1 MGVGKPIA
9 DGNRGEHMPDSAGTS
24 HLLSNDLCGPGS
36 LRGARL
42 VPSSLKNF
50 SVSTIEGRC

>member
-42 VPSSLKNF
+42 VHEEE
-50 SVSTIEGRC
+50 V